1 MKRAQGQRPG
11 PQDGLIRA
19 GLLSASTGSQATAS
33 RLTRRGTLVRV
44 ERGLYQGADAEISVH
59 NSLAVVSA
67 KAPKSVIT
75 LLSALHFHKLGLER
89 PWQAWIALPRG
100 SWAPRLTSQTLRISW
115 LDEAELAQD
124 VEHHSI
130 DGVPV
135 QVFSPARAVVE
146 TFHFFRQVG
155 LEPALDALKDYLSRG
170 PNGVQPLM
178 AIARRRRAYNK
189 MRPYVEALL

>member
-1 MKRAQGQRPG
+1 V
-11 PQDGLIRA
+11 
-19 GLLSASTGSQATAS
+19 LSVGFTKALMPRSPCTTAS
-33 RLTRRGTLVRV
+33 PWSPRRRQS
-44 ERGLYQGADAEISVH
+44 RS
-59 NSLAVVSA
+59 S
-67 KAPKSVIT
+67 P